1 MSLTDPIGAFCPHG
15 FFEFAPLAK
24 GPLTGLAFAAKDL
37 IDVEGHVT
45 GAGNP
50 RWLETHAPAI
60 RTAPCV
66 TALLRAGARLIGKTV
81 TDELGYSVHGDN
93 IHYGTPKN
101 TRAPDRVPGGSSSG
115 SAAAVAA
122 GLCDFALGT
131 DTGGSIR
138 IPASYCGIFGIR
150 TSHGAISLQGVVPF
164 MPSFDTLGW
173 FARDP
178 WIFSAVGDVLLSPK
192 TSDRSPLTRL
202 IVAADAMS
210 VADQD
215 AVTVLQR
222 GIAALRDAF
231 QSEQTVTLADE
242 GLESWRLTYRTMSAP
257 ESWEIHGAWIDAH
270 FSSLSPPIAERFT
283 FAKSVTAS
291 AAAAARKEQVEIRG
305 RIRSLL
311 GSDGV
316 LVLPSAPGA
325 APKLTASA
333 SEVEAF
339 RQRIQ
344 RLTSIAGLAGLPQVG
359 LPGLMVEGAPL
370 GLSLMGPEGSDH
382 WLLEVAGSFL
392 PEGRTAA
399 APIAATLCQ

>member
-1 MSLTDPIGAFCPHG
+1 MSATDPIGAFCPHG
-15 FFEFAPLAK
+15 LFEVAPLAE
-24 GPLTGLAFAAKDL
+24 GPLTGLTFAVKDL

-50 RWLETHAPAI
+50 RWLETHAPAD

-66 TALLRAGARLIGKTV
+66 TALLRAGARMIGKTV
-81 TDELGYSVHGDN
+81 TDELAYSVHGDN

-138 IPASYCGIFGIR
+138 VPASYCGIFGIR
-150 TSHGAISLQGVVPF
+150 TSHGVISLRGVVPF

-173 FARDP
+173 FAIDP
-178 WIFSAVGDVLLSPK
+178 QIFAAVGNVLMPPQASR
-192 TSDRSPLTRL
+192 RSSLKRL
-202 IVAADAMS
+202 IVAMDAMS
-210 VADQD
+210 IADQD
-215 AVTVLQR
+215 AVTALQG
-222 GIAALRDAF
+222 GIAALRNDF
-231 QSEQTVTLADE
+231 QSEQTITLAEE

-257 ESWEIHGAWIDAH
+257 ESWEIHGTWIDEH
-270 FSSLSPPIAERFT
+270 FSSLSPPIAERFA
-283 FAKSVTAS
+283 FAKSVTAG
-291 AAAAARKEQVEIRG
+291 AAAAARKQQLEIRE
-305 RIRSLL
+305 RVRRVL

-325 APKLTASA
+325 APRLSA
-333 SEVEAF
+333 GANEVEAF

-344 RLTSIAGLAGLPQVG
+344 RLTSIAGLAGLPQVS
-359 LPGLMVEGAPL
+359 LPGLTLDGAPL
-370 GLSLMGPEGSDH
+370 GLSLIGPEGSDH
-382 WLLEVAGSFL
+382 LLLEIAASFL
-392 PEGRTAA
+392 PEVCTAA
-399 APIAATLCQ
+399 APVAAPLC